1 MQATRI
7 IAVRHGETD
16 WNLGTRLQGHRDI
29 GLNDKGRWQ
38 AQRLAR
44 ALAASEE
51 PIAAVYSSDL
61 QRAWDTARAV
71 AEATH
76 RPLHT
81 ATGLRERS
89 FGAFEG
95 MTYAEIET
103 QHPEEALRWRKRDPE
118 WAPPQ
123 GESLLALRERVLST
137 AQAIAAQHQ
146 DEQIVLVA
154 HGGVMD
160 MLYRAAAGV
169 DLQAPRT
176 WNLGNAAAN
185 RLLWSSEGF
194 SIVGWSD
201 TSHLDDDAV
210 LDETTA

>member
-16 WNLGTRLQGHRDI
+16 WNLATRLQGHVDI

-38 AQRLAR
+38 AQRLAQ
-44 ALAASEE
+44 ALAVRE
-51 PIAAVYSSDL
+51 PITAIYSSDL
-61 QRAWDTARAV
+61 QRAFDTAYAV
-71 AEATH
+71 AQATQA
-76 RPLHT
+76 PLHT
-81 ATGLRERS
+81 TTGLRERS

-95 MTYAEIET
+95 LTYADIET
-103 QHPEEALRWRKRDPE
+103 QHPEDARRWRQRDPH

-137 AQAIAAQHQ
+137 AQAIAAQHLN
-146 DEQIVLVA
+146 EQIVLVA

-185 RLLWSSEGF
+185 RVLWSSEGF

>member
-44 ALAASEE
+44 ALAASES
-51 PIAAVYSSDL
+51 IAAIYSSDL
-61 QRAWDTARAV
+61 QRAWDTARTV

-89 FGAFEG
+89 FGTFEG

-103 QHPEEALRWRKRDPE
+103 KHPDAALRWRKRDPE
-118 WAPPQ
+118 WTPPQ

-137 AQAIAAQHQ
+137 AQAIAAQHL

-210 LDETTA
+210 MDETTT

>member
-16 WNLGTRLQGHRDI
+16 WNLATRLQGHVDI

-44 ALAASEE
+44 ALAVRE
-51 PIAAVYSSDL
+51 PITAIYSSDL
-61 QRAWDTARAV
+61 QRAFDTARAV
-71 AEATH
+71 AQATQA
-76 RPLHT
+76 PLHT
-81 ATGLRERS
+81 AAGLRERS

-95 MTYAEIET
+95 LTYADIET
-103 QHPEEALRWRKRDPE
+103 QHPEDARRWRQRDPH

-137 AQAIAAQHQ
+137 AQAIAAQHLN
-146 DEQIVLVA
+146 EQIVLVA

-185 RLLWSSEGF
+185 RVLWSSEGF